1 MFARP
6 EIYSS
11 KMIVLCCYGKFSA
24 VGVVR
29 FFVSAKA
36 AGEDRAI
43 AVMHVAVLQSAR
55 PTKRPKKDT
64 AGQKRVRKSIVRP
77 RISAGWD

>member
-1 MFARP
+1 
-6 EIYSS
+6 
-11 KMIVLCCYGKFSA
+11 MIALYFYGKSNA

-36 AGEDRAI
+36 AGEDSAI
-43 AVMHVAVLQSAR
+43 AVMHVAVLQSVR

-64 AGQKRVRKSIVRP
+64 AGQKRVRKLIVRP